1 MSALRGLGLKIVRP
15 VAAIE
20 QNRKGLPRL
29 SERSRRS
36 TPQLRHFAQCFR
48 AESVRHNRRR
58 GPFEHT
64 PSIGIEEN
72 ANHDRLAADRFARQ
86 EDAILGWQGWLS
98 GLVLA
103 AMLRSLLVP
112 ALAREVAVETW
123 FDDAAAYPALR
134 LVDNR
139 SDDDARHSPAELEPL
154 PFEEQPPFDDDP
166 AILFE
171 CAGLEFQIMPVGLMY
186 KSYLAGE
193 KEPRIQ
199 GVWLSEKK
207 RGLIWETQ
215 VGGRVGL
222 LRYGTSSAIKP
233 QGWQFDLEGGAQVRI
248 DPNHQSDVEAVDY
261 RVGCLSTWRH
271 GRNGVKAG
279 YYHLSSHLG
288 DEFLIRNPSFLSTRL
303 NYVRD
308 SAIVGWMYDLSDDM
322 QVYGEVAYAVGH
334 QGGAKP
340 LELQYGYQYLP
351 LQAFDCHGAPYF
363 AINGHTREDLNW
375 ITGVNTTAGWL
386 WRGEQTNHTFRVGM
400 QYYTGPAI
408 QYSFV
413 GRNETLLGG
422 GLWFEY

>member
-1 MSALRGLGLKIVRP
+1 M
-15 VAAIE
+15 
-20 QNRKGLPRL
+20 
-29 SERSRRS
+29 RR
-36 TPQLRHFAQCFR
+36 
-48 AESVRHNRRR
+48 
-58 GPFEHT
+58 
-64 PSIGIEEN
+64 
-72 ANHDRLAADRFARQ
+72 
-86 EDAILGWQGWLS
+86 QGWLW

-103 AMLRSLLVP
+103 AMFRWLLAP
-112 ALAREVAVETW
+112 ALAGDVTVETW
-123 FDDAAAYPALR
+123 FDDAAAYPPLR
-134 LVDNR
+134 LIDNR
-139 SDDDARHSPAELEPL
+139 SDEDVRWPPVELEPL
-154 PFEEQPPFDDDP
+154 QFDDSPPFDDGCES
-166 AILFE
+166 LSE
-171 CAGLEFQIMPVGLMY
+171 WSNLEFQIMPVGLMY

-215 VGGRVGL
+215 LGGRAGL
-222 LRYGTSSAIKP
+222 LRYGTFDAINPK
-233 QGWQFDLEGGAQVRI
+233 GWQLDVEGGAQVRI
-248 DPNHQSDVEAVDY
+248 DPNQKSDVEAVDY
-261 RVGCLSTWRH
+261 RFGFLSTWRY
-271 GRNGVKAG
+271 GRNGFKAG

-308 SAIVGWMYDLSDDM
+308 SAIVGWIYDLTDDM

-340 LELQYGYQYLP
+340 LEFQYGYQYAP
-351 LQAFDCHGAPYF
+351 LQAFDLHGAPYF

-422 GLWFEY
+422 GLWFDY